1 MKIVTLSSGSSGNCI
16 YVESDKTKIL
26 VDCGLTGKLAI
37 SLMKDVG
44 INPYDLNAIFVTHEH
59 IDHVKGVGILS
70 RKFDLPIFANEE
82 TWLAMQS
89 KIGKIQTHNI
99 NVFKSNT
106 FFNFRDLDIHNLS
119 TYHDAKDPVFFMFY
133 QRNQKISILT
143 DTGIVSNT
151 IVDAIKHSNVL
162 ILESNHD
169 IEMLL
174 NGPYSYDL
182 KMRIKSDFGHLSNNL
197 AADIMDKIVEGN
209 GEHLILG
216 HLSKNN
222 NTEDIAR
229 LSMKTS
235 LESKGLKVGKEIIL
249 DVAKE
254 YKAGKMIDL
263 GGNYSWI

>member
-16 YVESDKTKIL
+16 YVESDKTKLL

-37 SLMKDVG
+37 TLMQEAG
-44 INPYDLNAIFVTHEH
+44 INPYELNAIFVTHEH
-59 IDHVKGVGILS
+59 IDHVKGVGVLS
-70 RKFDLPIFANEE
+70 RKFNLPIFANEA
-82 TWLAMQS
+82 TWLAMQK
-89 KIGKIQTHNI
+89 KIGKIEYHNI

-106 FFNFRDLDIHNLS
+106 FFNFRDLDVHNLS
-119 TYHDAKDPVFFMFY
+119 TFHDAKDPVFFVFY

-151 IVDAIKHSNVL
+151 ILDAVKHSDKL

-169 IEMLL
+169 MDMLL

-182 KMRIKSDFGHLSNNL
+182 KMRIKSDFGHLSNDL
-197 AADIMDKIVEGN
+197 ASEIMDEIVSGN

-216 HLSKNN
+216 HLSQNN

-229 LSMKTS
+229 KNMTS
-235 LESKGLKVGKEIIL
+235 TLESKGLKVGKEIIL

-254 YKAGKMIDL
+254 YKVGKMIDL
-263 GGNYSWI
+263 GGNYS

>member
-16 YVESDKTKIL
+16 YVESDKTKLL

-37 SLMKDVG
+37 TLMQEAG
-44 INPYDLNAIFVTHEH
+44 INPYELNAIFVTHEH
-59 IDHVKGVGILS
+59 IDHVKGVGVLS
-70 RKFDLPIFANEE
+70 RKFNLPIFANEA
-82 TWLAMQS
+82 TWLSMQK
-89 KIGKIQTHNI
+89 KIGKIESHNI

-106 FFNFRDLDIHNLS
+106 FFNFRDLDVHNLS
-119 TYHDAKDPVFFMFY
+119 TFHNAKDPVFFVFY

-151 IVDAIKHSNVL
+151 IVDAVKHSDIL

-169 IEMLL
+169 MDMLL

-182 KMRIKSDFGHLSNNL
+182 KMRIKSDFGHLSNDL
-197 AADIMDKIVEGN
+197 ASEIMDEIVSGN

-222 NTEDIAR
+222 NTEEIAR
-229 LSMKTS
+229 KNMTS
-235 LESKGLKVGKEIIL
+235 TLESKGLKVGKEIIL
-249 DVAKE
+249 DIAKE
-254 YKAGKMIDL
+254 YQVGKIIDL
-263 GGNYSWI
+263 GGNYS